1 MLLLP
6 EPEQYTKCCVIC
18 QDVFTAVRRYAHHMQ
33 RETCS
38 PRCQARLTVL
48 RRESGDSDTHQQEV
62 PCPECGTVF
71 ISEWMREA
79 RRYRGYCSTP
89 CARRAN
95 AKKRQTE
102 SWIKEQL
109 VACEVCKKEFLA
121 MRRSKKQG
129 FARTCSFEC
138 RGVLTRSSMKRQ
150 CSTCGKIFRQV
161 RSVVERGGR
170 GGCFCSQECYH
181 QNGHQERVVGRKID
195 KGYVLVYQ
203 PDHPYID
210 GNRSNNGRDNLEL
223 WIRGQPAGQRLK
235 DLYTPE
241 FERLLHENATLKQR
255 LAVYE
260 AL

>member
-1 MLLLP
+1 
-6 EPEQYTKCCVIC
+6 
-18 QDVFTAVRRYAHHMQ
+18 
-33 RETCS
+33 
-38 PRCQARLTVL
+38 
-48 RRESGDSDTHQQEV
+48 
-62 PCPECGTVF
+62 
-71 ISEWMREA
+71 
-79 RRYRGYCSTP
+79 
-89 CARRAN
+89 
-95 AKKRQTE
+95 
-102 SWIKEQL
+102 
-109 VACEVCKKEFLA
+109 
-121 MRRSKKQG
+121 
-129 FARTCSFEC
+129 
-138 RGVLTRSSMKRQ
+138 MKRQ

-203 PDHPYID
+203 PDHPYSSTKSGYIYEHRFVMENLLGRALYKGENVHHID